1 MATIKNTL
9 ETNFTSKGS
18 QKVVKETDQIGKA
31 QTRLGQ
37 ASASAG
43 RSFSAQSQGLGGVV
57 GIYAGAA
64 ANVFAL
70 SAAFEALNR
79 SAQLETIIRGTNS
92 LARAVGSSGQEV
104 INTLKQVTD
113 GQLSV
118 IEASTQANLALSAG
132 FNVDQIEQLGEVALK
147 ASRALGRNLS
157 DSFQRLTRGAI
168 KLEPELLDELGI
180 FTRIEPAVEAY
191 ALAIGKSVSQLTQF
205 ERRQAFANQVIKDG
219 NKAFE
224 EIDTTVRGTQE
235 SFESLITSF
244 SDLAIG
250 VGASV
255 ADFLKPF
262 ADFLDKDLGNQI
274 VLLGAIG
281 LLVFNNLKG
290 VIAGFVVAGLG
301 SLTTGLANLAERFQ
315 NTASAAKDFSAETRA
330 ASDAFVGQ
338 GAFVGGNASEGS
350 ALKKK
355 LMKGELST
363 RDAVDLGSSKDKD
376 SKIFKFL
383 EAEDTYRKSI
393 AEKEKKKIISQE
405 QSLRLTNMSNARTAA
420 LAQTSSLVDAKL
432 GSASKNAQRLATGLN
447 FAANAAKK
455 LGVGLSRAFAFLNAF
470 IAVFV
475 TLQFLVSAIFDIDIF
490 EKIAGFFDKIFAS
503 SRAIKDGANQ
513 IREANL
519 ENNVVL
525 EETLRLR
532 REEAR
537 LQGRKFD
544 EAAEKTTASKGS
556 DVDAA
561 RAKVADLQAS
571 INSIVSEA
579 SDKQTEIIDFATERQ
594 TVETKRNE
602 GLLAGIKKQATD
614 ELAKAIFSD
623 ESMRELAN
631 RGQELED
638 QMGEILFKLSTTK
651 QKLTEDLA
659 LKGGFGGG
667 GGLAAQ
673 AEALKDI
680 YGQAY
685 GDDVPEDKR
694 MGNTRADFNQIMA
707 QNRTD
712 VGVGQI
718 NVEEQEALVNK
729 LNEEFQSILLKQER
743 FAQLTKQ
750 AAGESTKAEEIY
762 KRIAKATDKINQLE
776 AQKRGIIGSINGEIR
791 DRLQLQKDLLAI
803 AEKELKNERKRQA
816 SEGLVG
822 NLTRTL
828 KDKSGVAP
836 DMTNTIKA
844 LGEGT
849 LSIDI
854 DSKDVLQATANFQG
868 LQQVLAAVDENGALI
883 GTEEEIKKIAK
894 GLVSMTSAMD
904 LMQGIQDKLNKGQI
918 SAEKATQQLNA
929 IITSVRKGPDGA
941 VKDFILEGVMPEGE
955 TAIAVRD
962 LTQLA
967 ALSKTLAKG
976 FGGAFDKLGKLFS
989 DGKVEA
995 ATGKIARNAEEEA
1008 AFRRDNLN
1016 SLVEEEARLT
1026 AMINGPHQEQLG
1038 DASRLAEL
1046 QTITLN
1052 IAKESLYNQIQLVQ
1066 QTTKQVKEQE
1076 KSIKAGERELK
1087 VSQLQLGLLNAQND
1101 VKEIQ
1106 NKEAARAAQDQIDI
1120 NYFKKV
1126 LELDKQRLSNAQAI
1140 VEQERELADVLEKNN
1155 KLRRDI
1161 VAAETAGANQSRQGS
1176 NALALIAAQEKN
1188 NRMAR
1193 ENLLE
1198 GLSLAQ
1204 LNENIARL
1212 EHQFALDDITAQQRL
1227 LITKQK
1233 QDEQDIKRQKTVL
1246 IEEMNNKLA
1255 VNAAEKAILEEERKI
1270 MVFES
1275 NSQKAALEAKE
1286 KELTASRK
1294 VAELQFDIAKNQA
1307 AANYEQR
1314 LHENSILL
1322 RQFELL
1328 KAQIQHDKDSIASR
1342 EDQLARAA
1350 KSQGQQFDASTMEDA
1365 ASINLSNVNKLI
1377 AGIGTLNAQALELAN
1392 LELKKAQ
1399 AIVNAAMEA
1408 ADIKGTTLAA
1418 EIDSVVEMMDL
1429 ETELNNLRK
1438 AALDGLNKA
1447 TVELTYK
1454 KLNGLSLEDKLNREI
1469 FDNKMAE
1476 LNLEKTQLDKIF
1488 AMQQKSA
1495 NYEMS
1500 VALVAIQLKTSELEK
1515 QTRAVER
1522 QTAAVREQIKG
1533 QNKLIRGGQ
1542 VQLKFFEHSKTDGM
1556 KETEKITL
1564 LSRDQLSLQKRQLQA
1579 SKDSLTLIK
1588 NRAARTRE
1596 LLSLNQQ
1603 LLSVQAQTGSIERSS
1618 AINAA
1623 QGRVASAQAGGA
1635 ASAKTET
1642 AQLQN
1647 ILDRTVLNEKQT
1659 IAIRMKMAKVERD
1672 AAFAG
1677 MGEKKKLIALE
1688 RDNALFEIEEKQRLL
1703 AESYANTA
1711 NELVLQKEIL
1721 NKEITLLADEKVI
1734 ADDAYNRQLAIISKE
1749 EQVIQTKAA
1758 NALTQSSIDA
1768 TARELEIKIDRTRMK
1783 FVLGELKR
1791 RERILDEEK
1800 KLAMIDAQTRGDVA
1814 AQAQLKDGDG
1824 EAAALKQQIAGMD
1837 KLEKGMGAFVLTSIA
1852 LERAQDDLTKAIRE
1866 RDINE
1871 SKNKLAQIQSDKLTV
1886 DSSRDSKRTDL
1897 TEQIEQITAIGAKE
1911 LEIYLEK
1918 NKNLTLESKEV
1929 RAAFDRKMAQ
1939 LGIEGAAADAAY
1951 KITIERLKYQATF
1964 QAKLHELAKS
1974 LTTTLVDGLG
1984 AAIHKIF
1991 DNIAEGEKSLKEGL
2005 SDIGREVFKD
2015 IRKQTLETTVV
2026 APFKEGVTGL
2036 ISSALGVDVGKTKG
2050 IDNLTVTGEGAAL
2063 VKDVDDNGPGKLK
2076 EKIQEKGMTFF
2087 DEFKTR
2093 ASDVF
2098 TSMKDGIGKFGST
2111 ALDTFGG
2118 LGKSLSNLIGGEGGI
2133 MSSLSGFMQ
2142 GITGGGGEGVG
2153 STLFNMGK
2161 TALSFMGFGGP
2172 AATGGLVGMTGV
2184 RNMAAGGQVNAL
2196 RDRVPAMLEPGE
2208 FVIRKPAAKSI
2219 GNRALGQMNATG
2231 AAGMGNVQF
2240 NIVNE
2245 GEPKSAEQQGQ
2256 PKFDADK
2263 IVIDVVMR
2271 DLQSNGPIRNAMRNG

>member
-1 MATIKNTL
+1 M
-9 ETNFTSKGS
+9 G
-18 QKVVKETDQIGKA
+18 D
-31 QTRLGQ
+31 
-37 ASASAG
+37 
-43 RSFSAQSQGLGGVV
+43 
-57 GIYAGAA
+57 
-64 ANVFAL
+64 
-70 SAAFEALNR
+70 
-79 SAQLETIIRGTNS
+79 
-92 LARAVGSSGQEV
+92 
-104 INTLKQVTD
+104 
-113 GQLSV
+113 
-118 IEASTQANLALSAG
+118 
-132 FNVDQIEQLGEVALK
+132 
-147 ASRALGRNLS
+147 
-157 DSFQRLTRGAI
+157 
-168 KLEPELLDELGI
+168 
-180 FTRIEPAVEAY
+180 
-191 ALAIGKSVSQLTQF
+191 
-205 ERRQAFANQVIKDG
+205 
-219 NKAFE
+219 
-224 EIDTTVRGTQE
+224 
-235 SFESLITSF
+235 
-244 SDLAIG
+244 
-250 VGASV
+250 
-255 ADFLKPF
+255 
-262 ADFLDKDLGNQI
+262 
-274 VLLGAIG
+274 
-281 LLVFNNLKG
+281 
-290 VIAGFVVAGLG
+290 
-301 SLTTGLANLAERFQ
+301 
-315 NTASAAKDFSAETRA
+315 TRA
-330 ASDAFVGQ
+330 
-338 GAFVGGNASEGS
+338 E
-350 ALKKK
+350 
-355 LMKGELST
+355 
-363 RDAVDLGSSKDKD
+363 
-376 SKIFKFL
+376 
-383 EAEDTYRKSI
+383 
-393 AEKEKKKIISQE
+393 
-405 QSLRLTNMSNARTAA
+405 
-420 LAQTSSLVDAKL
+420 
-432 GSASKNAQRLATGLN
+432 
-447 FAANAAKK
+447 
-455 LGVGLSRAFAFLNAF
+455 
-470 IAVFV
+470 
-475 TLQFLVSAIFDIDIF
+475 
-490 EKIAGFFDKIFAS
+490 
-503 SRAIKDGANQ
+503 
-513 IREANL
+513 
-519 ENNVVL
+519 
-525 EETLRLR
+525 
-532 REEAR
+532 
-537 LQGRKFD
+537 
-544 EAAEKTTASKGS
+544 
-556 DVDAA
+556 
-561 RAKVADLQAS
+561 
-571 INSIVSEA
+571 
-579 SDKQTEIIDFATERQ
+579 
-594 TVETKRNE
+594 
-602 GLLAGIKKQATD
+602 
-614 ELAKAIFSD
+614 
-623 ESMRELAN
+623 
-631 RGQELED
+631 
-638 QMGEILFKLSTTK
+638 
-651 QKLTEDLA
+651 
-659 LKGGFGGG
+659 
-667 GGLAAQ
+667 
-673 AEALKDI
+673 
-680 YGQAY
+680 
-685 GDDVPEDKR
+685 
-694 MGNTRADFNQIMA
+694 FNQIMA

-729 LNEEFQSILLKQER
+729 LNDEFQSILLKQER
-743 FAQLTKQ
+743 FTKLTKQ
-750 AAGESTKAEEIY
+750 AAGESAKAEEIY

-791 DRLQLQKDLLAI
+791 DRLRLQKDLLAL

-822 NLTRTL
+822 NLTKTL

-854 DSKDVLQATANFQG
+854 DSEDVLQATANFQG

-894 GLVSMTSAMD
+894 GLVSMTNAMD

-929 IITSVRKGPDGA
+929 VITSVRKGPDGD

-995 ATGKIARNAEEEA
+995 ATGKIAKNAEEEG
-1008 AFRRDNLN
+1008 AFRRANLN
-1016 SLVEEEARLT
+1016 SLVEEEAILT

-1087 VSQLQLGLLNAQND
+1087 VSQLQLDLLNAQND

-1155 KLRRDI
+1155 QLRRDI

-1307 AANYEQR
+1307 AVNYEQR

-1322 RQFELL
+1322 MQFKLL

-1365 ASINLSNVNKLI
+1365 SSINLSNVNKLI
-1377 AGIGTLNAQALELAN
+1377 AGIGTLNAQASDLAS
-1392 LELKKAQ
+1392 LELKRAE
-1399 AIVNAAMEA
+1399 AIVNAAIEA
-1408 ADIKGTTLAA
+1408 ADIKGTALAA
-1418 EIDSVVEMMDL
+1418 EKAALAEMRDL

-1438 AALDGLNKA
+1438 AALDGLDEA
-1447 TVELTYK
+1447 TVALTYK
-1454 KLNGLSLEDKLNREI
+1454 KLNGLSLEQKLDREI

-1476 LNLEKTQLDKIF
+1476 LNLQKTQLDKIF

-1495 NYEMS
+1495 LYEMS
-1500 VALVAIQLKTSELEK
+1500 VALVALQLKTAELEK
-1515 QTRAVER
+1515 QTAAVNKQKE
-1522 QTAAVREQIKG
+1522 AVREQIEL
-1533 QNKLIRGGQ
+1533 QNKLISGGQ
-1542 VQLKFFEHSKTDGM
+1542 VQLKFFEDSKMAKTR
-1556 KETEKITL
+1556 ETEKITL

-1635 ASAKTET
+1635 ASAKTKT

-1647 ILDRTVLNEKQT
+1647 MLDRNVLNEKQT

-1721 NKEITLLADEKVI
+1721 NKEITLLADEKII

-1749 EQVIQTKAA
+1749 EQVIQTKAD
-1758 NALTQSSIDA
+1758 NALAQSAIDA
-1768 TARELEIKIDRTRMK
+1768 TARELEIKTDRTRMQ

-1791 RERILDEEK
+1791 RERILDEQK

-1837 KLEKGMGAFVLTSIA
+1837 KLVKGMDAFVSKSRDLEDAQNALT
-1852 LERAQDDLTKAIRE
+1852 RAIRE

-1871 SKNKLAQIQSDKLTV
+1871 SKNKLAQIQSDKLTA
-1886 DSSRDSKRTDL
+1886 DSSRTSKTTDL
-1897 TEQIEQITAIGAKE
+1897 EEQIKQITDIGKKE
-1911 LEIYLEK
+1911 LQIYLEK

-1929 RAAFDRKMAQ
+1929 RAAFDRKMGQ

-1964 QAKLHELAKS
+1964 QSKLNELAKS

-2005 SDIGREVFKD
+2005 SDIGIEVFND
-2015 IRKQTLETTVV
+2015 IRKQILETTVV
-2026 APFKEGVTGL
+2026 APFKEGITGL
-2036 ISSALGVDVGKTKG
+2036 ISSAFGVETTKG
-2050 IDNLTVTGEGAAL
+2050 ADNLTFKGDAL
-2063 VKDVDDNGPGKLK
+2063 ITTDEAGMGVAEQISSGVGKEAEMSFGVIKNKLTEFGGSVLQTFTNLGTNIQGIFRGVGSFIQQALQDIMGGGGGGGLLK
-2076 EKIQEKGMTFF
+2076 
-2087 DEFKTR
+2087 
-2093 ASDVF
+2093 
-2098 TSMKDGIGKFGST
+2098 GIGSIF
-2111 ALDTFGG
+2111 
-2118 LGKSLSNLIGGEGGI
+2118 
-2133 MSSLSGFMQ
+2133 
-2142 GITGGGGEGVG
+2142 TGGGESSIFDG
-2153 STLFNMGK
+2153 L
-2161 TALSFMGFGGP
+2161 FGGP
-2172 AATGGLVGMTGV
+2172 GLGSFGFAAGGSV
-2184 RNMAAGGQVNAL
+2184 RHMAEGGQVNAL

-2208 FVIRKPAAKSI
+2208 FVLRKQAARNI
-2219 GNRALGQMNATG
+2219 GSSNLHAMNSGTGGMPKITINLENSGQG
-2231 AAGMGNVQF
+2231 K
-2240 NIVNE
+2240 E
-2245 GEPKSAEQQGQ
+2245 AEQQGQ
-2256 PKFDADK
+2256 PKFDTDK
-2263 IVIDVVMR
+2263 LVVDVVLR
-2271 DLQSNGPIRNAMRNG
+2271 DIRSNGPIRKAIRSGET

>member
-1 MATIKNTL
+1 M
-9 ETNFTSKGS
+9 
-18 QKVVKETDQIGKA
+18 
-31 QTRLGQ
+31 
-37 ASASAG
+37 
-43 RSFSAQSQGLGGVV
+43 
-57 GIYAGAA
+57 
-64 ANVFAL
+64 
-70 SAAFEALNR
+70 
-79 SAQLETIIRGTNS
+79 
-92 LARAVGSSGQEV
+92 
-104 INTLKQVTD
+104 
-113 GQLSV
+113 
-118 IEASTQANLALSAG
+118 
-132 FNVDQIEQLGEVALK
+132 
-147 ASRALGRNLS
+147 RN
-157 DSFQRLTRGAI
+157 
-168 KLEPELLDELGI
+168 
-180 FTRIEPAVEAY
+180 
-191 ALAIGKSVSQLTQF
+191 
-205 ERRQAFANQVIKDG
+205 
-219 NKAFE
+219 
-224 EIDTTVRGTQE
+224 
-235 SFESLITSF
+235 
-244 SDLAIG
+244 
-250 VGASV
+250 
-255 ADFLKPF
+255 
-262 ADFLDKDLGNQI
+262 
-274 VLLGAIG
+274 
-281 LLVFNNLKG
+281 
-290 VIAGFVVAGLG
+290 
-301 SLTTGLANLAERFQ
+301 
-315 NTASAAKDFSAETRA
+315 
-330 ASDAFVGQ
+330 
-338 GAFVGGNASEGS
+338 
-350 ALKKK
+350 
-355 LMKGELST
+355 
-363 RDAVDLGSSKDKD
+363 
-376 SKIFKFL
+376 
-383 EAEDTYRKSI
+383 
-393 AEKEKKKIISQE
+393 
-405 QSLRLTNMSNARTAA
+405 
-420 LAQTSSLVDAKL
+420 
-432 GSASKNAQRLATGLN
+432 
-447 FAANAAKK
+447 
-455 LGVGLSRAFAFLNAF
+455 
-470 IAVFV
+470 
-475 TLQFLVSAIFDIDIF
+475 
-490 EKIAGFFDKIFAS
+490 
-503 SRAIKDGANQ
+503 
-513 IREANL
+513 
-519 ENNVVL
+519 
-525 EETLRLR
+525 
-532 REEAR
+532 
-537 LQGRKFD
+537 
-544 EAAEKTTASKGS
+544 
-556 DVDAA
+556 
-561 RAKVADLQAS
+561 
-571 INSIVSEA
+571 
-579 SDKQTEIIDFATERQ
+579 
-594 TVETKRNE
+594 
-602 GLLAGIKKQATD
+602 
-614 ELAKAIFSD
+614 
-623 ESMRELAN
+623 
-631 RGQELED
+631 
-638 QMGEILFKLSTTK
+638 
-651 QKLTEDLA
+651 
-659 LKGGFGGG
+659 
-667 GGLAAQ
+667 
-673 AEALKDI
+673 
-680 YGQAY
+680 
-685 GDDVPEDKR
+685 
-694 MGNTRADFNQIMA
+694 
-707 QNRTD
+707 
-712 VGVGQI
+712 
-718 NVEEQEALVNK
+718 
-729 LNEEFQSILLKQER
+729 
-743 FAQLTKQ
+743 
-750 AAGESTKAEEIY
+750 
-762 KRIAKATDKINQLE
+762 
-776 AQKRGIIGSINGEIR
+776 INGELGR
-791 DRLQLQKDLLAI
+791 RLTLQTNLLAI
-803 AEKELKNERKRQA
+803 AEAELKNERKRQA

-995 ATGKIARNAEEEA
+995 ATGKIAKNAEEEA
-1008 AFRRDNLN
+1008 AFRRANLN

-1087 VSQLQLGLLNAQND
+1087 VSQLQLDLLNAQND

-1106 NKEAARAAQDQIDI
+1106 NKEAARAAQNQIDI

-1155 KLRRDI
+1155 QLRRDI

-1286 KELTASRK
+1286 KELMASRK

-1377 AGIGTLNAQALELAN
+1377 AGIGTLNAQALDLAN
-1392 LELKKAQ
+1392 LELKRAKT
-1399 AIVNAAMEA
+1399 IVDAANEE
-1408 ADIKGTTLAA
+1408 ADIKGTALAA
-1418 EIDSVVEMMDL
+1418 EIDSVLEMMDL

-1438 AALDGLNKA
+1438 AALDGLSQGQID
-1447 TVELTYK
+1447 LTYK

-1515 QTRAVER
+1515 QTRAVEK
-1522 QTAAVREQIKG
+1522 QTAAVKQQISY
-1533 QNKLIRGGQ
+1533 QYKLIRGGE
-1542 VQLKFFEHSKTDGM
+1542 VQLKFFEHSKMSET

-1647 ILDRTVLNEKQT
+1647 MLDRNVLNEKQT

-1703 AESYANTA
+1703 SESYANTA

-1721 NKEITLLADEKVI
+1721 NKEITLLADEKII

-1749 EQVIQTKAA
+1749 EQVIQTKAD
-1758 NALTQSSIDA
+1758 NAFAQSAIDA
-1768 TARELEIKIDRTRMK
+1768 KARELEIKTDKSRME

-1824 EAAALKQQIAGMD
+1824 E
-1837 KLEKGMGAFVLTSIA
+1837 SCC
-1852 LERAQDDLTKAIRE
+1852 
-1866 RDINE
+1866 
-1871 SKNKLAQIQSDKLTV
+1871 S
-1886 DSSRDSKRTDL
+1886 
-1897 TEQIEQITAIGAKE
+1897 
-1911 LEIYLEK
+1911 
-1918 NKNLTLESKEV
+1918 
-1929 RAAFDRKMAQ
+1929 
-1939 LGIEGAAADAAY
+1939 
-1951 KITIERLKYQATF
+1951 
-1964 QAKLHELAKS
+1964 
-1974 LTTTLVDGLG
+1974 
-1984 AAIHKIF
+1984 
-1991 DNIAEGEKSLKEGL
+1991 
-2005 SDIGREVFKD
+2005 
-2015 IRKQTLETTVV
+2015 
-2026 APFKEGVTGL
+2026 
-2036 ISSALGVDVGKTKG
+2036 
-2050 IDNLTVTGEGAAL
+2050 
-2063 VKDVDDNGPGKLK
+2063 
-2076 EKIQEKGMTFF
+2076 
-2087 DEFKTR
+2087 
-2093 ASDVF
+2093 
-2098 TSMKDGIGKFGST
+2098 
-2111 ALDTFGG
+2111 
-2118 LGKSLSNLIGGEGGI
+2118 
-2133 MSSLSGFMQ
+2133 
-2142 GITGGGGEGVG
+2142 
-2153 STLFNMGK
+2153 
-2161 TALSFMGFGGP
+2161 
-2172 AATGGLVGMTGV
+2172 
-2184 RNMAAGGQVNAL
+2184 
-2196 RDRVPAMLEPGE
+2196 
-2208 FVIRKPAAKSI
+2208 
-2219 GNRALGQMNATG
+2219 
-2231 AAGMGNVQF
+2231 
-2240 NIVNE
+2240 
-2245 GEPKSAEQQGQ
+2245 
-2256 PKFDADK
+2256 
-2263 IVIDVVMR
+2263 
-2271 DLQSNGPIRNAMRNG
+2271 